1 MAWLAAR
8 QIAGPRCVSGEG
20 EDDENRVLADSVVET
35 GRCSCLQHLPS
46 QTGRKLTVGRAFAGG
61 ISADAMRRKNLSHPF
76 RDRYDGAF
84 ATGLIRSLA
93 DKLSCISRTRWN
105 HNPLMHDARFDDLA
119 NLLVDYSIRL
129 KRNETVLIEV
139 FDVPDEMTIALIR
152 AARNVGGIPF
162 VQNYHARVSRALALE
177 ASDRQLSLIA
187 GHELARM
194 KKMDAYIAVRGS
206 NNITELSDVPAEK
219 MKLVA
224 KRMRAVQDQRV
235 KKTKWV
241 VLRWPTPSMAQLAG
255 MSTEA
260 FEDFYFTVCGL
271 DYRKLQPG
279 MKALKRLMEKTNR
292 VEIKGPGTDL
302 RFSMKGIPAVICGGD
317 RNIPDGEVFSCPVR
331 DSVQGHVT
339 FNAPSIYQGIGF
351 DGIRLEFK
359 DGKIV
364 NATSNETRKLNR
376 ILNSDAGARYVG
388 EFSLG
393 FNPHVL
399 QPMRDILFDEKIAG
413 SFHLTPG
420 QAYEEA
426 DNGNRSQVHW
436 DMVSIQR
443 PEYGGGEIYFDG
455 KLIRRD
461 GNFLPKQLRSLNRSR
476 SI

>member
-1 MAWLAAR
+1 
-8 QIAGPRCVSGEG
+8 
-20 EDDENRVLADSVVET
+20 
-35 GRCSCLQHLPS
+35 
-46 QTGRKLTVGRAFAGG
+46 
-61 ISADAMRRKNLSHPF
+61 
-76 RDRYDGAF
+76 
-84 ATGLIRSLA
+84 
-93 DKLSCISRTRWN
+93 
-105 HNPLMHDARFDDLA
+105 MHDPRFDNLA
-119 NLLVDYSIRL
+119 KLLVEYSIRL
-129 KRNETVLIEV
+129 GRNETVLIEA
-139 FDVPDEMTIALIR
+139 FDVPEEMTVALIR
-152 AARNVGGIPF
+152 AARKAGGVPF
-162 VQNYHARVSRALALE
+162 VQTYHARVSRALALE
-177 ASDRQLSLIA
+177 ASDRQLNLLA
-187 GHELARM
+187 RHELARM
-194 KKMDAYIAVRGS
+194 KKMDAYVALRGS

-219 MKLVA
+219 MKLIA
-224 KRMRAVQDQRV
+224 KKMRGVQDQRV
-235 KKTKWV
+235 KKTRWV

-260 FEDFYFTVCGL
+260 FEDFYFEVCTL
-271 DYRKLQPG
+271 DYRKLQSG
-279 MKALKRLMEKTNR
+279 MKALKRLMEKTDR
-292 VEIKGPGTDL
+292 VEIKGPDTDL
-302 RFSMKGIPAVICGGD
+302 RFSINGIPAVICGGD

-364 NATSNETRKLNR
+364 DATSNETKKLNR
-376 ILNSDAGARYVG
+376 ILDSDPGARYVG

-393 FNPHVL
+393 FNPYVL

-436 DMVSIQR
+436 DMVNIQR

-461 GNFLPKQLRSLNRSR
+461 GEFLPKQLRSLNRNR
-476 SI
+476 FGKRT